1 MKKYLMIILIFSVSF
16 QLYGQS
22 SNFFGNI
29 HVITPKDYFNAD
41 NTSYYFGYDGIKT
54 IKIDNSSLIMNELA
68 VFSNH
73 GYGHISFSSFLTGVS
88 EALYADDGSLVIYR
102 TNNDFSC
109 QNDTDSNCLYSPVY
123 IRKINKKS
131 LTGNMSLYRIDN
143 TIPLEEKDIINFPA
157 GSELYSIVVEVP
169 GYDLSTFLDM
179 TSLVCS
185 KNEDNLCRG
194 VINNGV
200 IDKAALFELSNI
212 KEKDKEFLFSD
223 TGDGL
228 VYNFD
233 LIDNKVIPYNKEC
246 VQSAVAFDDLQGCI
260 ESSMP
265 KGTITQNRH
274 PSGIIYWEID
284 YKNPAVDN
292 VFFWVNNRLMNSSLA
307 MFAAVDNVFFWVNNR
322 GEPFKAYTN
331 SRLVYNFS
339 LFNKNAAD
347 VISRV
352 FIGKFE

>member
-212 KEKDKEFLFSD
+212 KEKDKYEKVSATITRID
-223 TGDGL
+223 K
-228 VYNFD
+228 VYNSVTGEDERVIYVSYEVEGVIYSDVKLNWQSNFMFKGEVITISY
-233 LIDNKVIPYNKEC
+233 LKDNPNIIKSEKENYTAGVILL
-246 VQSAVAFDDLQGCI
+246 V
-260 ESSMP
+260 M
-265 KGTITQNRH
+265 
-274 PSGIIYWEID
+274 GIIFLGCSGYMIYEII
-284 YKNPAVDN
+284 K
-292 VFFWVNNRLMNSSLA
+292 
-307 MFAAVDNVFFWVNNR
+307 
-322 GEPFKAYTN
+322 K
-331 SRLVYNFS
+331 
-339 LFNKNAAD
+339 K
-347 VISRV
+347 I
-352 FIGKFE
+352 